1 MTTFHSKEDQE
12 MTQMIDITDSVM
24 GAGAAEAKQANPAVE
39 GLASQSDDTLRAM
52 IAEASALLESR
63 AQERRKHALAEI
75 QRLARETGLDVSVK
89 KPARKRGRPK
99 KSKNGS

>member
-1 MTTFHSKEDQE
+1 
-12 MTQMIDITDSVM
+12 MTQTIDITDAVM
-24 GAGAAEAKQANPAVE
+24 RTAGAAKAKQADSAVE
-39 GLASQSDDTLRAM
+39 SLASQSDDTLRAM

-75 QRLARETGLDVSVK
+75 QRLARENGLDVSVK